1 VSQAKTSEQ
10 RCERRGARWWGDFLR
25 AESELNCL
33 MGQKDGGG
41 GGGGGK
47 VREGEQKHVQ
57 DVECTVATA
66 SQFKN
71 KDRKG

>member
-1 VSQAKTSEQ
+1 VVGGLFESRVRVKLFHGTK
-10 RCERRGARWWGDFLR
+10 RWR
-25 AESELNCL
+25 
-33 MGQKDGGG
+33 GGG
-41 GGGGGK
+41 RGGK